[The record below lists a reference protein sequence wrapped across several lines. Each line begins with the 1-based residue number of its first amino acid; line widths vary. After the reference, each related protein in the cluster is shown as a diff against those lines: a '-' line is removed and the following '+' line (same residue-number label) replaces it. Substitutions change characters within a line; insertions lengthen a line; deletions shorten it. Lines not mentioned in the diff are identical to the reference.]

1 MTLCTK
7 VQNNPQ
13 IETVAR
19 LAKIIWT
26 EHFNEMIGPE
36 AVAYMIETF
45 QSKPAI
51 IKQIKEQGYT
61 YYLIQP
67 GQKAIGYA
75 GICLNKEKD
84 ELFVS
89 KLYLLSSQRGKGY
102 GKQVMQ
108 FLENMARKHQ
118 VSKISLTV
126 YHKNTT
132 AIQAYKK
139 MGFRHTGSIK
149 RDIGKN
155 IIIHDYTMEKQILSE
170 ESIK

>member
-1 MTLCTK
+1 MNICTK
-7 VQNNPQ
+7 VHNNTQ

-26 EHFNEMIGPE
+26 GYFNEMIGPE

-51 IKQIKEQGYT
+51 MKQIKEQGYT

-67 GQKAIGYA
+67 EEKAIGYA
-75 GICLNKEKD
+75 GICVKKDKD
-84 ELFVS
+84 ELFLS
-89 KLYLLSSQRGKGY
+89 KLYLLPSQRGKGY

-108 FLENMARKHQ
+108 FLEDMAKKQQ
-118 VSKISLTV
+118 VCKISLTV
-126 YHKNTT
+126 YHKNKT

-139 MGFRHTGSIK
+139 MGFIHTGSVK
-149 RDIGKN
+149 RDIGN
-155 IIIHDYTMEKQILSE
+155 HIIIHDYTMEKRIC
-170 ESIK
+170 IDK